1 MGSEQADELPHD
13 EGDIFDGVV
22 YYLSASLKSDIAE
35 AIRVLMSANRGQ
47 EVMRRDAHQATH
59 IISVSHGLEKT
70 DLDVSIPSNPGQV
83 TVTVRCHSSCMTRLG
98 LHDASLQPHWVW
110 QAAWCEKLLE

>member
-1 MGSEQADELPHD
+1 MGSEQADQPHD
-13 EGDIFDGVV
+13 EGNIFDGVV

-35 AIRVLMSANRGQ
+35 SIRVVMSANRGQ
-47 EVMRRDAHQATH
+47 EVTRHDAHQATH

-83 TVTVRCHSSCMTRLG
+83 IVTVRSLLTWTRRG
-98 LHDASLQPHWVW
+98 LQDASS
-110 QAAWCEKLLE
+110 

>member
-83 TVTVRCHSSCMTRLG
+83 TATVRCHSSCMTRRTDVSRTKRVLNG
-98 LHDASLQPHWVW
+98 SKNDIFWRCGV
-110 QAAWCEKLLE
+110 